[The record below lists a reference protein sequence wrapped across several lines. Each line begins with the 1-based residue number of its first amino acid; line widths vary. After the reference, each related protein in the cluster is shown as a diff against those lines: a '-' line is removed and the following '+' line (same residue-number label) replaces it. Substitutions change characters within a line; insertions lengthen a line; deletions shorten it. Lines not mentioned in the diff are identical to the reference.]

1 MCAHEAGASFVLDG
15 GAHGRT
21 RRWDG
26 ITFGRNEA
34 QILTFAHSGD
44 VSLHSLPQQD
54 SKIGRL
60 SSAAWIKCGTVED
73 DPLGAGLE
81 YDRLPLT

>member
-1 MCAHEAGASFVLDG
+1 MCPHETGASIVLYRRAYG
-15 GAHGRT
+15 CT

-26 ITFGRNEA
+26 VTFGGDEA
-34 QILTFAHSGD
+34 KILTFSDSGD

-54 SKIGRL
+54 PKIGWL

>member
-1 MCAHEAGASFVLDG
+1 MCPHETGASFVLDG
-15 GAHGRT
+15 RAHGCT
-21 RRWDG
+21 HRWDRV
-26 ITFGRNEA
+26 TFGGYEA
-34 QILTFAHSGD
+34 KILTLSYSGD

-60 SSAAWIKCGTVED
+60 SSAAWIKCGAVED

>member
-1 MCAHEAGASFVLDG
+1 MCPHETGASFVLES
-15 GAHGRT
+15 GAHGRP
-21 RRWDG
+21 RRWNG
-26 ITFGRNEA
+26 IALGGNEA
-34 QILTFAHSGD
+34 EVFGFTDSGD
-44 VSLHSLPQQD
+44 VSLDSLPEQD

-81 YDRLPLT
+81 NDRLPLT